1 MLPRSCS
8 EGREV
13 QQQECRRVSILIAG
27 RAVWAAHSDRSAVAP
42 GHVPERTSEG
52 VKEKMKRFMAIA
64 AALTLVSAM
73 SASADS
79 FTWTE
84 NFESGLSAWT
94 EVNASGSYPVTVS
107 TDQAVSPT
115 HSARTADAPTGAT
128 GLGYI
133 WHQVDNAEKD
143 FDLTWSFYDTNA
155 ANTGQRNWIQV
166 MNYSDGGITGTLNQL
181 FAIGAYNAV
190 LPTDV
195 YQARILYGG
204 TAPYTAWFG
213 TSVSRATGW
222 HTARIKQEGTT
233 GLLTMWIDSTQ
244 VAQVNLP
251 QVNVFPLTVIRAGSG
266 LSNNG
271 AGMYFDD
278 ITFVTPE
285 PGSMV
290 ALGAGLLS
298 MVGLIRRKK

>member
-1 MLPRSCS
+1 
-8 EGREV
+8 
-13 QQQECRRVSILIAG
+13 
-27 RAVWAAHSDRSAVAP
+27 
-42 GHVPERTSEG
+42 
-52 VKEKMKRFMAIA
+52 MKRFMAIA

-143 FDLTWSFYDTNA
+143 FDLTWSFYDTA
-155 ANTGQRNWIQV
+155 AETNGGQRNWIQV
-166 MNYSDGGITGTLNQL
+166 MSYADGGISGSLQQL
-181 FAIGAYNAV
+181 FAIGTYNSLA
-190 LPTDV
+190 PTTV
-195 YQARILYGG
+195 YQSRIAFQS
-204 TAPYTAWFG
+204 TSWAT
-213 TSVSRATGW
+213 TSVDRSVGW

-244 VAQVNLP
+244 VAQVTLP
-251 QVNVFPLTVIRAGSG
+251 QANVFPLTVIRAGSG
-266 LSNNG
+266 LSNNY

>member
-1 MLPRSCS
+1 
-8 EGREV
+8 V

-143 FDLTWSFYDTNA
+143 FDLTWSFYDTA
-155 ANTGQRNWIQV
+155 AETNGGQRNWIQV
-166 MNYSDGGITGTLNQL
+166 MSYADGGISGSLQQL
-181 FAIGAYNAV
+181 FAIGTYNSLA
-190 LPTDV
+190 PTTV
-195 YQARILYGG
+195 YQSRIAFQS
-204 TAPYTAWFG
+204 TSWAT
-213 TSVSRATGW
+213 TSVVRSVGW
-222 HTARIKQEGTT
+222 HTARIKQEGAT
-233 GLLTMWIDSTQ
+233 GLVTMWIDDTQ
-244 VAQVNLP
+244 IRQETLATVY
-251 QVNVFPLTVIRAGSG
+251 PLTAIRVGSG
-266 LSNNG
+266 VTNNG

>member
-1 MLPRSCS
+1 M
-8 EGREV
+8 

-143 FDLTWSFYDTNA
+143 FDLTWSFYDTAGA
-155 ANTGQRNWIQV
+155 ANGEQRNWIQA
-166 MNYSDGGITGTLNQL
+166 MSYSGGGVSGTLQQL
-181 FAIGAYNAV
+181 FAIGTYNSLA
-190 LPTDV
+190 PTTV
-195 YQARILYGG
+195 YQARIAVGG
-204 TAPYTAWFG
+204 LNWFT
-213 TSVSRATGW
+213 TSVDRVVGW
-222 HTARIKQEGTT
+222 HTARIKQDGAT
-233 GLLTMWIDSTQ
+233 GLLTMWIDGTQ
-244 VAQVNLP
+244 IQQTTRA
-251 QVNVFPLTVIRAGSG
+251 NVYPLTAIRIGGAVT
-266 LSNNG
+266 NNG

>member
-1 MLPRSCS
+1 
-8 EGREV
+8 
-13 QQQECRRVSILIAG
+13 
-27 RAVWAAHSDRSAVAP
+27 
-42 GHVPERTSEG
+42 
-52 VKEKMKRFMAIA
+52 MKRFMAIA

-84 NFESGLSAWT
+84 NFESGLGAWT
-94 EVNASGSYPVTVS
+94 QVNADGPQPVAVS

-115 HSARTADAPTGAT
+115 HSAFVPGWTGAGT
-128 GLGYI
+128 IGYI
-133 WHQVDNAEKD
+133 WQQVNNAEKD

-155 ANTGQRNWIQV
+155 ANTGQRNWIQA
-166 MNYSDGGITGTLNQL
+166 MSYDGGGVSGSLQQL
-181 FAIGAYNAV
+181 FAIGAYNSLA
-190 LPTDV
+190 PTTV
-195 YQARILYGG
+195 YQGRIAVGG
-204 TAPYTAWFG
+204 INWFT
-213 TSVSRATGW
+213 TSIDRVTGW
-222 HTARIKQEGTT
+222 HTARIKQEGAT
-233 GLLTMWIDSTQ
+233 GLLTMWIDGTQ
-244 VAQVNLP
+244 IQQTTLATVY
-251 QVNVFPLTVIRAGSG
+251 PLTAIRVGSG